1 MFYSEND
8 RYSRSF
14 FSDRHYTSESLC
26 CLLLVY
32 ILYIPLSNIYMG
44 YLVYIRVETLVR
56 ETATSLWWNLCP
68 HKTFSHTDVIVSLVE
83 NVYPQYPINQVQI
96 KNKKT
101 HTHTNMS
108 SWPHTH
114 THRGL
119 FVLLTCR
126 LLCFF
131 YRAWSCSLI
140 RNGGESSHKHSN
152 KTLVLC
158 EKLLRIKVWTHL
170 ENKS

>member
-114 THRGL
+114 TEDCL
-119 FVLLTCR
+119 FCWPASFCV
-126 LLCFF
+126 FF
-131 YRAWSCSLI
+131 IELEVAR
-140 RNGGESSHKHSN
+140 SSETEASHHTNTQTKH
-152 KTLVLC
+152 
-158 EKLLRIKVWTHL
+158 
-170 ENKS
+170 